1 MAFRAVKVKT
11 LMWVTG
17 ASQRSP
23 ARVFHQRRFA
33 PGFTLLELVVALAI
47 AGLLMA
53 LVVPAAGRL
62 YSGMQYRE
70 GIREAMTVL
79 TAARMRAI
87 TSGKPQDVEVRP
99 DKRSISYAGKTH
111 TLPSGVNM
119 AVHAARELNR
129 EGTGVIRFYPEGGA
143 SGGGIDIESSRGDGI
158 SVEVDWLTGAVS
170 QARYASN

>member
-1 MAFRAVKVKT
+1 MACRAVKVKT
-11 LMWVTG
+11 LTWATG
-17 ASQRSP
+17 AKAQPTTQVFRRSQP
-23 ARVFHQRRFA
+23 AR
-33 PGFTLLELVVALAI
+33 GFTLLELVVALAI

-99 DKRSISYAGKTH
+99 DKRSIYYAGKTH
-111 TLPSGVNM
+111 TLPSGVTM
-119 AVHAARELNR
+119 AVHSARELNR

-143 SGGGIDIESSRGDGI
+143 SGGGIDIESSRGDGV